1 MTKDQRDE
9 LYKEYEELLA
19 KQAEKYK
26 ELGEKIEEEMKKES
40 EEGETTTTIF
50 VTLESSYAMKVLSS
64 LNDPSINSKLR
75 YYLSCCQLGLRFTF

>member
-40 EEGETTTTIF
+40 
-50 VTLESSYAMKVLSS
+50 
-64 LNDPSINSKLR
+64 
-75 YYLSCCQLGLRFTF
+75 